1 MFNEKI
7 VFTLKENGW
16 LSLLKHP
23 KRAYFFLTV
32 KTIEKIMWLDLLFQE
47 SVIIL
52 WVEKMAASKSFLD
65 SLKKPEPTSFKMTDF
80 RRELHLRHK
89 RDEHA
94 KKERMK
100 ALQESKLISKYAI
113 TIDTSRARSNCD
125 VLRMC
130 VKELGFK
137 EVIKYLHHK

>member
-1 MFNEKI
+1 
-7 VFTLKENGW
+7 
-16 LSLLKHP
+16 
-23 KRAYFFLTV
+23 
-32 KTIEKIMWLDLLFQE
+32 
-47 SVIIL
+47 
-52 WVEKMAASKSFLD
+52 MAASKSFLD

-125 VLRMC
+125 VLRMSI
-130 VKELGFK
+130 KELGFK
-137 EVIKYLHHK
+137 EVITYKYIHVYYKIIKNQINSFKNTKNCIYLT

>member
-1 MFNEKI
+1 
-7 VFTLKENGW
+7 
-16 LSLLKHP
+16 
-23 KRAYFFLTV
+23 
-32 KTIEKIMWLDLLFQE
+32 
-47 SVIIL
+47 
-52 WVEKMAASKSFLD
+52 MAASKSFLD

-137 EVIKYLHHK
+137 EVIKYLHHKYLKIKLTFLKTLMKNCIYLT